1 MTEVELNLTLLR
13 GISEYAFTTIK
24 VPKELLDDEERLSE
38 FLRKAVKAI
47 GCDELFA
54 EAQPD
59 VSSATGL
66 QILTAA
72 CDMPDG
78 LRNVL
83 SGHLRLKPDY
93 TESGKRL
100 MGAMAAVRAGNSQK
114 AQDEFTAAIEAL
126 SSSAEGAFGEQ
137 DWAAARTILAEGELD
152 APAPGH

>member
-1 MTEVELNLTLLR
+1 MSEIELNLPLLR
-13 GISEYAFTTIK
+13 GISEYAFTTVK
-24 VPKELLDDEERLSE
+24 VPKELLDDEGRLSE
-38 FLRKAVKAI
+38 FLRKAVKDI

-66 QILTAA
+66 QILAAA

-83 SGHLRLKPDY
+83 SGRLRLKPDY

-100 MGAMAAVRAGNSQK
+100 RGAMAAVRAGNPQK

-126 SSSAEGAFGEQ
+126 SSSAEGAFSEQ
-137 DWAAARTILAEGELD
+137 DWAAARAMLADGELD